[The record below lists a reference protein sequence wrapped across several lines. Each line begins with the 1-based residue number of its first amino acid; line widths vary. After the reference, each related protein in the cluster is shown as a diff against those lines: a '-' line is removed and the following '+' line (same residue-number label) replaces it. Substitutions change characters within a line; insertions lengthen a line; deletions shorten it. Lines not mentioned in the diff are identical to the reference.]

1 MIDREDTLIEI
12 FCDANDFWKEFF
24 PIWQNFLIE
33 HANNQSH
40 KKRNRLGF
48 LCPSE
53 IMTIVIFFHFSR
65 YRTFKDYYNFCVL
78 TNLKKYFPKLVS
90 YDRFVNITKSI
101 LFPMF
106 IFLQGCLGDCTG
118 ISFID
123 STILTVCHPRRIYS
137 HRVFKKLAKRGKT
150 STGWFYG
157 FKLHLIINHHGEILA
172 FMLTTGN
179 VDDRV
184 PVPDLAKDLF
194 GKIFG
199 DRGYISNDLFAKLYE
214 KGLEIITR
222 IRSNMKNKLMH
233 LVDKLLLQ
241 KRGVIES
248 VNNKLKACCQIEH
261 HRHRS
266 PWNFMVNLLSGLV
279 AYCYDKSKPTFHL
292 TIDEEK
298 ALSLRAA

>member
-1 MIDREDTLIEI
+1 MNNKEDILIEI
-12 FCDANDFWKEFF
+12 FCDAYDFWREFS
-24 PIWQNFLIE
+24 PIWQKVLIE
-33 HANNQSH
+33 SGQCPLH
-40 KKRNRLGF
+40 KKRNRLSS

-53 IMTIVIFFHFSR
+53 IITIVIFFHFSR
-65 YRTFKDYYNFCVL
+65 YRTFKDYYNSCVL
-78 TNLKKYFPKLVS
+78 KELKKCFPGAVS
-90 YDRFVNITKSI
+90 YSRFVNITKSV
-101 LFPMF
+101 LFPIF

-137 HRVFKKLAKRGKT
+137 HRVFKRLAKRGKT

-172 FMLTTGN
+172 FMLTPGN

-199 DRGYISNDLFAKLYE
+199 DRGYISSILFEKLYE
-214 KGLEIITR
+214 AGLQIITR
-222 IRSNMKNKLMH
+222 IKSNMKNKLMPIF
-233 LVDKLLLQ
+233 DKLLLQ

-266 PWNFMVNLLSGLV
+266 PWNFMVNLLSGLT
-279 AYCYDKSKPTFHL
+279 AYCYDRSKPTFYL
-292 TIDEEK
+292 TVDEEK
-298 ALSLRAA
+298 AFALQAA